1 MSSFEIEIGVAGDN
15 GGDPVRLSAL
25 VDTGAAHSM
34 LPASLLAR
42 LGVKPTRQRTFTV
55 ADGRAVNYDLGRAMF
70 FIGTEMATCPVI
82 FGPEGRY
89 LLGATTLGSLDL
101 AVDPVNRRLMPVQT
115 LYL

>member
-1 MSSFEIEIGVAGDN
+1 MSSFEIEIGVAGGDGDN
-15 GGDPVRLSAL
+15 PVRLSAL

-34 LPASLLAR
+34 LPASLLAG

-55 ADGRAVNYDLGRAMF
+55 ADGRAVNYDLGEAMF
-70 FIGTEMATCPVI
+70 FIGMETATCQVI

-89 LLGATTLGSLDL
+89 LLGATTLENFDL
-101 AVDPVNRRLMPVQT
+101 AVDPVNRRLMPVDT

>member
-1 MSSFEIEIGVAGDN
+1 MSSFEIEIGVAGGN
-15 GGDPVRLSAL
+15 GDAPVRLSAL

-42 LGVKPTRQRTFTV
+42 LGVRPTRQRTFTV

-70 FIGTEMATCPVI
+70 FIGTESEACPVI
-82 FGPEGRY
+82 FGPERRY
-89 LLGATTLGSLDL
+89 LLGATTLEIFDL
-101 AVDPVNRRLMPVQT
+101 AVDPVNRRLMPVET